1 MKKTLKKSEVYK
13 EGFRNGLKDALKVIQ
28 EAMDPWNVED
38 RRPQIQQLLKELNKS
53 VEFFQNEVGEVP
65 LKSLTLWWS
74 LTLKSVQKM
83 AKELNRMYGDEE
95 NAKPFREIG
104 DDFLQ
109 K

>member
-1 MKKTLKKSEVYK
+1 MKKTLKRSEVYK
-13 EGFRNGLKDALKVIQ
+13 EGFRNGLEDALRVIK

-53 VEFFQNEVGEVP
+53 VEFFQNEVGEIP
-65 LKSLTLWWS
+65 LKSLTLWWK
-74 LTLKSVQKM
+74 LTLESVQKM
-83 AKELNRMYGDEE
+83 AKELNRMYGDKE
-95 NAKPFREIG
+95 NPKPFKEIG

>member
-1 MKKTLKKSEVYK
+1 MKKTLKKSEVYE

-65 LKSLTLWWS
+65 LKSLTLWWR
-74 LTLKSVQKM
+74 LTLESVQKM

-95 NAKPFREIG
+95 NPKPFREIG

-109 K
+109 